1 MKAKQLVIVLVLLA
15 VLGGAALWL
24 SKRNEASWSSTA
36 TRADAKVITFP
47 LNDVSQITI
56 KDAGAET
63 NLIKKE
69 ELWTVRE
76 RDYPADF
83 DKVSFLVRRLWELKP
98 VQQVKAGASQL
109 GRLQLTP
116 PTAEPTSGTSIELK
130 GAGDKR
136 LAAVLLGKNQLRE
149 VEQGGYPIGR
159 YVMPEDGSN
168 HVFMISEMFA
178 DLQTKPEQWVSR
190 EFTKVENPKLISL
203 TSPDPGMNWTL
214 MRESATAEWKLADP
228 KPGEEFDPSKVSAL
242 TGALSNPAMTDVLPA
257 DSPPIEQ
264 PTVARIETFDGLT
277 YEMRIGKLSGENYP
291 VLVSVSG
298 EVAKQR
304 TPAADEKPGDKAR
317 LDQEFEAR
325 QKQLTDKL
333 AKEQKL
339 QGRQY
344 LLAKITL
351 DQVLKDRSAWMM
363 AKPSLSPAPAGAPVT
378 SPAPKPAPKPRS
390 PTPKKK

>member
-1 MKAKQLVIVLVLLA
+1 MKAKQLLLVLVLLV

-24 SKRNEASWSSTA
+24 SKRNQASWSSSA

-56 KDAGAET
+56 KGAGAET

-69 ELWTVRE
+69 DLWTVQE

-98 VQQVKAGASQL
+98 IQEVKIGASQL
-109 GRLQLTP
+109 GRVQLTP
-116 PTAEPTSGTSIELK
+116 PTAEANSGTSIELK

-149 VEQGGYPIGR
+149 AEQGGYPIGR
-159 YVMPEDGSN
+159 YVMPENGSN
-168 HVFMISEMFA
+168 HVFVVSETFA
-178 DLQTKPEQWVSR
+178 DLQTKPEQWLSR
-190 EFTKVENPKLISL
+190 DFIKIDNPKLISL
-203 TSPDPGMNWTL
+203 TSPEPGMNWTL
-214 MRESATAEWKLADP
+214 TRENAAAPWTLANA
-228 KPGEEFDPSKVSAL
+228 KPGEDFDASKVSGL
-242 TGALSNPAMTDVLPA
+242 TGALSNPAVTDVLPA
-257 DSPPIEQ
+257 DSPAIEQ
-264 PTVARIETFDGLT
+264 PTLLRVETFDGFT

-298 EVAKQR
+298 EPAEER

-351 DQVLKDRSAWMM
+351 DQVLKDRSAGMM
-363 AKPSLSPAPAGAPVT
+363 AKPSPSPAPAGAPVT
-378 SPAPKPAPKPRS
+378 SPAPKPAPKPPS